1 MTGTISDSLTE
12 EQLAAATTAN
22 RAILQER
29 FPDLDL
35 SVGGPVDSTLVD
47 GNVAVTARN
56 QVDVDTAYVYQ
67 QLQAI
72 SLGEVEV
79 EDEVLDQ
86 LMANYF
92 LTRQSAIVAS
102 GTVRLVVSDNLQQTF
117 SAGST
122 LFYSGLQYQVTQTFT
137 VYPVGTTG
145 VDLTKAGNL
154 LKEEVY
160 DDETG
165 FQYQF
170 RLPISS
176 ILASPST
183 VRVSGDRFDP
193 GSGFDF
199 ATLGYIEAV
208 TNFSGG
214 QAAETNQQFAARGL
228 SGLLARTVGGNDH
241 INSLVTDTVQLAD
254 SNSLGAGSPMMTRDR
269 DNVFNIPTGGKV
281 DTYFKAGAVASRG
294 FEVDAVVVDDA
305 LRTARITLTRAQSS
319 GVYRL
324 QLLPLYTAAPPEIT
338 AGSLAVDLI
347 SHDTWTDTSPG
358 AFNPTM
364 PAAIDRAF
372 SSRQQI
378 VIDLTDDREDASGY
392 IVDMAGGPGT
402 VLSGVYQVSQEY
414 QPQLEEVDAVLL
426 GYENRPPGTDILT
439 KAAVPCITTVGLVAA
454 RPADYN
460 GPDADALAAEIAS
473 AINLLPISTTQLDA
487 TVLAGILRAIEP
499 TLTFQSS
506 ALNATIYGQDGVNIS
521 LAPIGGVLTIP
532 TNTTAKVSPYNT
544 YFTTDAG
551 RVTVSLV

>member
-1 MTGTISDSLTE
+1 MTSNISDSLTE

-56 QVDVDTAYVYQ
+56 QVDVDTAYLYQ

-72 SLGEVEV
+72 SLGEVTV
-79 EDEVLDQ
+79 DDDTLDQ

-92 LTRQSAIVAS
+92 LTRREEIVAT

-117 SAGST
+117 SAGSVM
-122 LFYSGLQYQVTQTFT
+122 FYSGLQYQVAQTFT
-137 VYPVGTTG
+137 AYPVGTVG
-145 VDLTKAGNL
+145 VDFTQPGNI

-160 DDETG
+160 DEETG

-170 RLPISS
+170 QLQVSS
-176 ILASPST
+176 LLASPSA

-199 ATLGYIEAV
+199 ATLGYIEAI

-214 QAAETNQQFAARGL
+214 QAEETNQEFAARGL
-228 SGLLARTVGGNDH
+228 QGLLCRTVGGNDH
-241 INSLVTDTVQLAD
+241 INSLVTDTVQLSD
-254 SNSLGAGSPMMTRDR
+254 SYSLGAGSPMMTRDR

-294 FEVDAVVVDDA
+294 FAVDAVVVDDG

-324 QLLPLYTAAPPEIT
+324 QLLPLYTTTPPDIT
-338 AGSLAVDLI
+338 AGSLEVDQIL
-347 SHDTWTDTSPG
+347 HNVWTDTTPG

-364 PAAIDRAF
+364 PDEFDRAF

-378 VIDLTDDREDASGY
+378 VIEFTDDREDAGGF
-392 IVDMAGGPGT
+392 IVDMTGGPGAT
-402 VLSGVYQVSQEY
+402 LTGVYQLSQEY
-414 QPQLEEVDAVLL
+414 QPQLQSVDEVLL
-426 GYENRPPGTDILT
+426 GFENRPPGVDILT
-439 KAAVPCITTVGLVAA
+439 KAAVPCITTVGLVAST
-454 RPADYN
+454 PADYN
-460 GPDADALAAEIAS
+460 GPDAETLAAEVAS
-473 AINLLPISTTQLDA
+473 AINLLPISTTQLNA
-487 TVLAGILRAIEP
+487 VVIAGILRSIEP
-499 TLTFQSS
+499 TLAFQSVS
-506 ALNATIYGQDGVNIS
+506 LNATIYGQDDNDIS
-521 LAPIGGVLTIP
+521 LGAIGGVLTIP
-532 TNTTAKVSPYNT
+532 TNATAKVSPFNT

-551 RVTVSLV
+551 LVTVSLV